1 MSNYNVLMYPESV
14 HDQDIM
20 ILGGIYFWGDFFF
33 DYFFL
38 DYILFVI
45 NANKNII

>member
-20 ILGGIYFWGDFFF
+20 IFGGIFLFFYF
-33 DYFFL
+33 YF
-38 DYILFVI
+38 
-45 NANKNII
+45 